1 MTIKTSAHISFLTI
15 NTADFLSDEVS
26 EYFYNEYDSSNDR
39 LSLFV
44 TKYVTGNIK

>member
-1 MTIKTSAHISFLTI
+1 MTIKTSADVSFLTI
-15 NTADFLSDEVS
+15 NTTEFLSDEVS
-26 EYFYNEYDSSNDR
+26 EYFHNEYDSNDDR